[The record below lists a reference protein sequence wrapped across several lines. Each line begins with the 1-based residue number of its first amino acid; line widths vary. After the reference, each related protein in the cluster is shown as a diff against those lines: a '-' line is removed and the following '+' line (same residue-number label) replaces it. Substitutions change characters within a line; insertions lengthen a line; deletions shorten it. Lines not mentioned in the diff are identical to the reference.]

1 MIYVTPRRG
10 PPRPQPQR
18 QRRGPTEPPVDL
30 KRVSWAQ
37 MVADG
42 NDADSPSHVV
52 DSVVGA
58 SSSADADDGEVLPQ
72 PQRFVRP

>member
-1 MIYVTPRRG
+1 MTAAQR
-10 PPRPQPQR
+10 R
-18 QRRGPTEPPVDL
+18 QRRGPAPTEPPVDL

-72 PQRFVRP
+72 QPQRFVRP